1 MCGRY
6 ATTASTAD
14 LVATFDAALAA
25 QDAAKLDTPS
35 YNVAP
40 TTAVPTVLE
49 RAARSE
55 SDQSLRRSESD
66 QSLRRSESDHVT
78 DGEPAVQRQLRALR
92 WGLVPSWAKDPSI
105 GNRMINA
112 RSETLTEKPSFQRAA
127 AKRRCILPA
136 AGFFEWTKEDGKKLP
151 FFLHDPDTPILGFAG
166 LYELWPDPGKAKED
180 PDRWL
185 WTTTVITRPAADAL
199 GHIHDRT
206 PVIVTPDMRDDWLD
220 CSSGNVDVA
229 RDLLAALP
237 EPHLV
242 PYRVSTDV
250 NSVRNNRADLIQ
262 PL

>member
-1 MCGRY
+1 MGGMCGRY
-6 ATTASTAD
+6 ATTASTSD
-14 LVATFDAALAA
+14 LVAAFDAALAED
-25 QDAAKLDTPS
+25 DAAKLGTPS

-40 TTAVPTVLE
+40 TTTVPTILE
-49 RAARSE
+49 RAERLSSDE
-55 SDQSLRRSESD
+55 SDD
-66 QSLRRSESDHVT
+66 
-78 DGEPAVQRQLRALR
+78 EPEVRRQLRALR

-105 GNRMINA
+105 GSRMINA
-112 RSETLTEKPSFQRAA
+112 RSETLTEKPSFKRAA

-136 AGFFEWTKEDGKKLP
+136 AGFFEWTKGEDGKKLP
-151 FFLHDPDTPILGFAG
+151 FFLHDPDAPILGFAG
-166 LYELWPDPGKAKED
+166 LYELWPDPGKAKDD
-180 PDRWL
+180 PDRWW

-220 CSSGNVDVA
+220 CSSGKADVA

-250 NSVRNNRADLIQ
+250 NSVRNNRADLIE

>member
-1 MCGRY
+1 MDRMCGRY
-6 ATTASTAD
+6 ATTASTSD
-14 LVATFDAALAA
+14 LVAAFDAALAA
-25 QDAAKLDTPS
+25 EDAAKLDNPS

-40 TTAVPTVLE
+40 TTTVPTVLE
-49 RAARSE
+49 RAERSE
-55 SDQSLRRSESD
+55 SDQSRRSESV
-66 QSLRRSESDHVT
+66 HVT

-105 GNRMINA
+105 GSRMINA
-112 RSETLTEKPSFQRAA
+112 RSETLTEKPSFKRAA

-136 AGFFEWTKEDGKKLP
+136 AGFFEWTKGEDGKKLP
-151 FFLHDPDTPILGFAG
+151 FFMHDPDTPILGFAG
-166 LYELWPDPGKAKED
+166 LYELWPDPGKTKDD

-220 CSSGNVDVA
+220 CSSGKVDVA

-250 NSVRNNRADLIQ
+250 NNVRNNRADLIQ